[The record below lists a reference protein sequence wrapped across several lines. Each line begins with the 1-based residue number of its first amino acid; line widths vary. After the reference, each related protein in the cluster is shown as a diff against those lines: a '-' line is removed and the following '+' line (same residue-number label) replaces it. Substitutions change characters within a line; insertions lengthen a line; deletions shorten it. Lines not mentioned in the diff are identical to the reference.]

1 MGNQAEISHNDS
13 HHFAETHTPVFDKVI
28 VG

>member
-1 MGNQAEISHNDS
+1 MENQAEISHNDC
-13 HHFAETHTPVFDKVI
+13 HHLAETHTPIFDKVI